1 MSIVKSFKD
10 ITEPK
15 EYILQRAETILN
27 RIESIAISGTNKDS
41 TKLKANLALLNKI
54 LPDSRTAEEN
64 DNKSPFERLMESL

>member
-1 MSIVKSFKD
+1 MSIVKAFKD

-27 RIESIAISGTNKDS
+27 RIENIAIGGTNKDS

-54 LPDSRTAEEN
+54 LPDSKGAEDN
-64 DNKSPFERLMESL
+64 DNLSPFERLMNSL